1 MKDGE
6 LKKEREKAERKKRER
21 ETECVFSPEAPL
33 SDVLGQL

>member
-6 LKKEREKAERKKRER
+6 LKKEREKKWER
-21 ETECVFSPEAPL
+21 EKECVFSPEAPL